1 MRYISKKI
9 RQIVLDRANH
19 FCEYCYSSERM
30 IIVLEIDHILPI
42 SRGGKTEL
50 DNLCAVCRSC
60 NSFKRQFIDGID
72 PDTGQKAPLF
82 NPRQDDW
89 HTHFKWNKTG
99 DEMIG
104 LTPIGQAT
112 ISRLKLNRL
121 ALVESRQ
128 LWISVNLHP
137 PK

>member
-1 MRYISKKI
+1 MRYISEKL
-9 RQIVLDRANH
+9 RQSVFARANGL
-19 FCEYCYSSERM
+19 CEYCLSAQRM
-30 IIVLEIDHILPI
+30 IIVLEIDHILPL

-50 DNLCAVCRSC
+50 DNLCAVCRPC
-60 NSFKRQFIDGID
+60 NGYKRQSIDGLD
-72 PDTGQKAPLF
+72 PETGQKAPLY

-89 HTHFKWNKTG
+89 NTHFKWDKTG
-99 DEMIG
+99 EEIIG
-104 LTPIGQAT
+104 LTPIGRAT

-121 ALVESRQ
+121 ALVDSRQ